1 MPAVRFAPRYGGCR
15 LLSPAGLH
23 LANVSSAKAAW
34 YVAMGLGER
43 LPTEQVVV
51 KLNFEPKGVGHAGDD
66 FYLQIMENQ
75 PLTMILPSYYIYI
88 NLVSV

>member
-1 MPAVRFAPRYGGCR
+1 MAE
-15 LLSPAGLH
+15 
-23 LANVSSAKAAW
+23 AW

-75 PLTMILPSYYIYI
+75 PLGKPLRAPWI
-88 NLVSV
+88 VGR